1 MNKIPD
7 MFLRSGDNKKKTKKK
22 KRKKETRKEIHK
34 QTNDQ
39 TKFGSKFSTTHKRM
53 DRFYFEVTEA
63 ATQRCS

>member
-7 MFLRSGDNKKKTKKK
+7 MFLRSGDNKKKQ
-22 KRKKETRKEIHK
+22 RKEIHK
-34 QTNDQ
+34 QTTDQ